1 MGEQTAR
8 SGRHVRL
15 EDAFDQEAGRA
26 YITGMQALVRLPL
39 EQHRRDTDQGL
50 RTAGF
55 ISGYRGSPLGG
66 YDTEIQRSHARL
78 TAAGIR
84 FEPGLNEELAATAVL
99 GTQQASVFGGARQD
113 GVFALWY
120 GKGPGVDRSGDA
132 FRHGV
137 RAGAARHGGVLL
149 AFGDDHPGKS
159 STVAHQSDPSIAA
172 LGIGVLYPATIQE
185 LIDFG
190 LWGWAAS
197 RASGL
202 WMGLKCVNETAEATG
217 IVDFDRLPG
226 RFAPPE
232 LGGIDQDALNTR
244 MVFEPAGDEER
255 HMGHRLPALAAFA
268 RANPIDRLIHGSPD
282 APFAIVSSGKAA
294 LDVVDA
300 LCLLGLGPDG
310 PVAVYKV
317 GLTYPIECA
326 GLVAFARRRRHV
338 LVCEEKAPFLEPQIA
353 RALYN
358 LPADERPQLHGK
370 FDSEGRR
377 LLSESGVF
385 DAAGLALVLARW
397 LATCGQSGLE
407 MVRNAAQ
414 LQATLTAASDA
425 ARGSPVRKA
434 WFCAGCPHNRSTKT
448 PEGSTSLTGIGC
460 HTMALWMDRKAL
472 PPTQMGGEGANWI
485 GLAPFVETGHVFQ
498 NLGDGT
504 FNHSGILAIRAAV
517 AARAS
522 ITFQILFND
531 AVAMT
536 GGQAHDGR
544 LTVADVV
551 RQVMAEKVDRVE
563 VVAADPDTIT
573 GGPLPQ
579 GLTAHHRD
587 ALAKVQAE
595 LRDHGGVT
603 VLVYDQGCAA
613 VLRRLRKRGEA
624 PTPARRLLINT
635 AVCEGCGDCSAQSNC
650 VAVTPV
656 QTAFGVKRG
665 IDQSGCNRDFS
676 CLAGF
681 CPSFVEL
688 DGATL
693 AGSIGLPD
701 TSAAESLPEP
711 PVAGNGEA
719 NIVVAGIGGTGVV
732 TVGALI
738 GMAAHIEGASFAA
751 YDMTGLAQKGG
762 AVISHVRVFRDPG
775 RHAGPRV
782 PAGQADL
789 LIGCEPQVAAGSE
802 AIQTLAAGRS
812 NVVLEEATTAPGEFQ
827 IGNPVAKD
835 IEPYRTRIEALV
847 GQPAVTTIPAT
858 GIARRLLGDAVYA
871 NVLLLGATAQLGRL
885 PVGCAALEAAIRLN
899 GASVEKNIAAFRLG
913 RMLTAGIGLPGDPAA
928 KPARPPQTLDAMI
941 AHRTQHLAA
950 YQDEAYAARFQMTVA
965 HARDAAAGL
974 DGGEA
979 FVRAVVIGLS
989 RLMAYKD
996 EYEVARLYSDEGFKA
1011 QLTGTFADPGRVSV
1025 WLSPPLLSRPDP
1037 LTGRPRKIRFGPWI
1051 FPLLARLARLRHLRG
1066 RWYDPFGWA
1075 AERRMERQLIARYE
1089 ARIRG
1094 LCEGLSE
1101 RTLPIAT
1108 QIAGLADEIRGFGPV
1123 KQAAVDRAN
1132 RRESELLAELE
1143 KADSAPSAEALVE
1156 TIPMERPVRT
1166 TV

>member
-1 MGEQTAR
+1 M
-8 SGRHVRL
+8 
-15 EDAFDQEAGRA
+15 
-26 YITGMQALVRLPL
+26 TGMQALVRLPL
-39 EQHRRDTDQGL
+39 EQRRRDREQGL
-50 RTAGF
+50 DTRGF

-66 YDTEIQRSHARL
+66 YDSEIQRNHARL
-78 TAAGIR
+78 KAAGIH

-149 AFGDDHPGKS
+149 AFGDDHRGKS

-172 LGIGVLYPATIQE
+172 LGIGVLYPATLQE
-185 LIDFG
+185 LIAFG

-202 WMGLKCVNETAEATG
+202 WIGHKCVNETAEATG
-217 IVDFDRLPG
+217 LVDFDRLPA
-226 RFAPPE
+226 RFVVPNLAGVNPE
-232 LGGIDQDALNTR
+232 FLNTR
-244 MVFEPAGDEER
+244 MVFDPSGDEER
-255 HMGHRLPALAAFA
+255 HMDHRLPALAAFA
-268 RANPIDRLIHGSPD
+268 RANPIDRCIHGSPG

-300 LCLLGLGPDG
+300 LGLLGLEPNG
-310 PVAVYKV
+310 PVAVYKI
-317 GLTYPIECA
+317 GLTYPIEAA
-326 GLVAFARRRRHV
+326 GLSAFARRRRHL

-358 LPADERPQLHGK
+358 LPANERPELHGK
-370 FDSEGRR
+370 LDSMGRR
-377 LLSESGVF
+377 LLADSGVF
-385 DAAGLALVLARW
+385 DAAGLALLLARW
-397 LATCGQSGLE
+397 LVACGHSGLE
-407 MVRNAAQ
+407 TARAAAQ
-414 LQATLTAASDA
+414 LEATLAA
-425 ARGSPVRKA
+425 ARETAVGSPARKA

-460 HTMALWMDRKAL
+460 HTMALWMDRNAL

-485 GLAPFVETGHVFQ
+485 GLAPFVEAGHVFQ

-517 AARAS
+517 AARSS

-551 RQVMAEKVDRVE
+551 RQVMAERVDRVE
-563 VVAADPDTIT
+563 VVAADPANIT
-573 GGPLPQ
+573 GGPLPD

-624 PTPARRLLINT
+624 PTPTRRLLINT
-635 AVCEGCGDCSAQSNC
+635 AVCEGCGDCSTQSNC

-656 QTAFGVKRG
+656 QTAFGVKRA

-688 DGATL
+688 DGATP
-693 AGSIGLPD
+693 AGSVGLPD
-701 TSAAESLPEP
+701 VSAADTLPEA

-719 NIVVAGIGGTGVV
+719 NILIAGIGGTGVV

-738 GMAAHIEGASFAA
+738 GMAAHLEGASFAA

-762 AVISHVRVFRDPG
+762 AVISHVRVFRDPD
-775 RHAGPRV
+775 RHVGPRV

-789 LIGCEPQVAAGSE
+789 LIGCEPQVAAGAE

-812 NVVLEEATTAPGEFQ
+812 HVVLEESTTAPGEFQ
-827 IGNPVAKD
+827 IGKPVALDNK
-835 IEPYRTRIEALV
+835 PHRARIERLL
-847 GQPAVTTIPAT
+847 GHSAVYGFQAVET
-858 GIARRLLGDAVYA
+858 ARRLLGDAVYA
-871 NVLLLGATAQLGRL
+871 NVILLGASAQLGRL
-885 PVGCAALEAAIRLN
+885 PVGRAALERAIRLN
-899 GASVEKNIAAFRLG
+899 GAAVEKNLAAFRLG
-913 RMLTAGIGLPGDPAA
+913 RMMAAGISLPTGSSARPD
-928 KPARPPQTLDAMI
+928 RPPQSLDDLI
-941 AHRTQHLAA
+941 AHRVQHLAA
-950 YQDEAYAARFQMTVA
+950 YQDQAYAARFQMTVA
-965 HARDAAAGL
+965 HARDASSGL
-974 DGGEA
+974 EGADA
-979 FVRAVVIGLS
+979 FVRAVVQGLS

-996 EYEVARLYSDEGFKA
+996 EYEVARLYSDESFQA
-1011 QLTGTFADPGRVSV
+1011 QLKGAFADPGRVSV
-1025 WLSPPLLSRPDP
+1025 WLAPPLLSRRDP
-1037 LTGRPRKIRFGPWI
+1037 LTGRPGKIRFGSWI
-1051 FPLLARLARLRHLRG
+1051 FPAFAGLARLRHLRG
-1066 RWYDPFGWA
+1066 RWYDPFGWTS
-1075 AERRMERQLIARYE
+1075 ERRMERQLITQYE
-1089 ARIRG
+1089 ARIRQ
-1094 LCEGLSE
+1094 LCDGLSAQ
-1101 RTLPIAT
+1101 TLPIAT
-1108 QIAGLADEIRGFGPV
+1108 EIAGLADEIRGFGPV
-1123 KQAAVDRAN
+1123 KLAAVERTRQKEA
-1132 RRESELLAELE
+1132 ELLARL
-1143 KADSAPSAEALVE
+1143 ARVGSAQLAASPIEA
-1156 TIPMERPVRT
+1156 PVIGEPART
-1166 TV
+1166 TA